1 MENRFS
7 LDGMSMKISL
17 MRACSVP
24 VRVFV
29 FVRVVAVCVCDILYV
44 QSTEPPHIFGGGE
57 LYLSMNFSNIF
68 ASGFRNMTPARNISF
83 LRTLPSP
90 TIV

>member
-1 MENRFS
+1 MEKRFS

-29 FVRVVAVCVCDILYV
+29 CVRGVVVCDILYV
-44 QSTEPPHIFGGGE
+44 RLDSPLLGVVV
-57 LYLSMNFSNIF
+57 YLSMVSNI